1 MNMNVTLDQSKDE
14 SIRKIARF
22 GMFSKG
28 AVYIILGVLTAMAA
42 FGSGGQTAG
51 KSDSLKFVYQQPF
64 GKVLLA
70 ILALGLVSYTVWRF
84 IQAIRDPE
92 NKGSDKEGI
101 ATRIGYVA
109 SGILYGIFAFEAI
122 RMLFANGGSGSGGG
136 GNQQEDLVS
145 MLLGQPF
152 GQILVGIVAVVFF
165 GKAAYQIQ
173 RAVTGKYARKIQDS
187 ELDYRVKD
195 TLRKAGFV
203 GYIARGIVIAIIGY
217 LFLRAAIEANPNQA
231 GGTEQAFQ
239 FIQASSTWGT
249 ILLGVIAIGLACYGV
264 FMLVKAR
271 YRVLPSSI

>member
-14 SIRKIARF
+14 GIRKIARF

-28 AVYIILGVLTAMAA
+28 TVYIILGVLTAMAA
-42 FGSGGQTAG
+42 FGGGGQTAD
-51 KSDSLKFVYQQPF
+51 KSDSLQFIYQQPF
-64 GKVLLA
+64 GKILLA
-70 ILALGLVSYTVWRF
+70 IMALGLVSYVVWRF

-92 NKGSDKEGI
+92 HKGDDKKGI
-101 ATRIGYVA
+101 ATRISYAA
-109 SGILYGIFAFEAI
+109 SGVLYGIIAFEAI
-122 RMLFANGGSGSGGG
+122 RMVFSNGSSGSGGG
-136 GNQQEDLVS
+136 NQKEDLVS

-152 GQILVGIVAVVFF
+152 GQILVGLVAVVFF
-165 GKAAYQIQ
+165 GKAAYQIY
-173 RAVTGKYARKIQDS
+173 RAVTGKFARKIQDS
-187 ELDYRVKD
+187 ELDHRVKD

-249 ILLGVIAIGLACYGV
+249 IMLGIIAVGLACYGV